1 LNRYWAAAIPAVIFG
16 LSHWTGGW
24 ENIVIALVLGAILAA
39 FYLRHRDLFANMIG
53 HFMVDFVANV
63 LPALFS

>member
-1 LNRYWAAAIPAVIFG
+1 
-16 LSHWTGGW
+16 
-24 ENIVIALVLGAILAA
+24 VLGAILAA

-63 LPALFS
+63 LPVLFS